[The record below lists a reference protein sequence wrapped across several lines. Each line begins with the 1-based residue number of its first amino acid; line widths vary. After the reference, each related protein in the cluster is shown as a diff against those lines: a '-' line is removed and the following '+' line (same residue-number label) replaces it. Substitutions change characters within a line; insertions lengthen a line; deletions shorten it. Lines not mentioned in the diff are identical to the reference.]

1 MAQEEIEF
9 LKERSREFYEEAME
23 LFKKGKYNL
32 SAFALEQ
39 SLQLYLKYLIAK
51 KIGYWPKTHYLDEL
65 VKNLAEAYNKEEFIE
80 YKKENNLFF
89 DDLSDAYFTSRY
101 FPKKF
106 NKELVE
112 ELLKNF
118 EKFIKFIEEILN
130 EKFNSN

>member
-9 LKERSREFYEEAME
+9 LKERSKEFYEEALE

-32 SAFALEQ
+32 SAFTLEQ
-39 SLQLYLKYLIAK
+39 SLQLYLKYLIGK
-51 KIGYWPKTHYLDEL
+51 KVGDWPKTHYLDEL
-65 VKNLAEAYNKEEFIE
+65 VNSLAEAYNKEEFIE
-80 YKKENNLFF
+80 YKKENSLFF

>member
-9 LKERSREFYEEAME
+9 LKERSKEFYEEAME

-32 SAFALEQ
+32 SAFTLEQ
-39 SLQLYLKYLIAK
+39 SLQLYLKYLIGK
-51 KIGYWPKTHYLDEL
+51 KIGDWPKTHYLDEL
-65 VKNLAEAYNKEEFIE
+65 VKSLAEAYNKEEFIK
-80 YKKENNLFF
+80 YKKENSLFF

>member
-9 LKERSREFYEEAME
+9 LKERSKEFYEEALE

-32 SAFALEQ
+32 SAFTLEQ
-39 SLQLYLKYLIAK
+39 SLQLYLKYLIGK
-51 KIGYWPKTHYLDEL
+51 KVGDWPKTHYLDEL
-65 VKNLAEAYNKEEFIE
+65 VKSLAEAYNKEEFIE
-80 YKKENNLFF
+80 YKKENSLFF

>member
-1 MAQEEIEF
+1 M
-9 LKERSREFYEEAME
+9 KERSKEFYEEAME

-32 SAFALEQ
+32 SAFTLEQ
-39 SLQLYLKYLIAK
+39 SLQLYLKYLIGK
-51 KIGYWPKTHYLDEL
+51 KIGDWPKTHYLDEL
-65 VKNLAEAYNKEEFIE
+65 VKSLAEAYNKEEFIK
-80 YKKENNLFF
+80 YKKENSLFF